1 MDRYTENMIRLGLDI
16 GTTTISAVAFDA
28 GRETLLA
35 SVTLPTDADATPPA
49 QRANGWA
56 EIDVPGVYQHALE
69 ALRGVVAQL
78 GALAS
83 EIGAIG
89 MTGQMHGVAFLDE
102 NSMPARTA
110 ITWQD
115 QRGKESLPAFI
126 ARAGGAGAFA
136 EMGALPAAGYG
147 AVTLHWLRE
156 QDILP
161 SALPCSIPD
170 AIGAMLCHTA
180 PKIDPTNAAGWGVFN
195 VAKGT
200 WDEAVLARLDL
211 AVQWPQ
217 IVSAGTPVGR
227 LTRAAAQ
234 ACNLQPDIPVAVAVG
249 DHPASLI
256 GSGCTRA
263 GTAHVN
269 IGTGSQVSLVSD
281 RFTPMDRRA
290 GVETRP
296 FVDGQFVLT
305 GASLCGGSAFALLR
319 CFYETAAAMMGLP
332 APNEADL
339 YSAMLASAIVTPAG
353 AEGLIADTRF
363 DGARH
368 DPLRRAS
375 LHGMT
380 RSNFTPAHL
389 NRAVLEGIAEELA
402 QFYEAM
408 VQSQGRAAVL
418 VGSGNGLRKN
428 SLLQEIVSRRFEL
441 PLRLPAW
448 QEEAAI
454 GAAMIA
460 GG

>member
-1 MDRYTENMIRLGLDI
+1 MIRIGLDI
-16 GTTTISAVAFDA
+16 GTTTISAVAFDIR
-28 GRETLLA
+28 RETLLA
-35 SVTLPTDADATPPA
+35 SVTLPTDADATPAA
-49 QRANGWA
+49 QRTNGWA
-56 EIDVPGVYQHALE
+56 EIDTLRVYQRALE
-69 ALRGVVAQL
+69 ALQGIAIQL
-78 GALAS
+78 GALVD

-102 NSMPARTA
+102 RSAPARTS

-115 QRGKESLPAFI
+115 QRGKESLPTLI
-126 ARAGGAGAFA
+126 ARAGGVGAFA

-147 AVTLHWLRE
+147 AVTLHWLHE
-156 QDILP
+156 HDALP
-161 SALPCSIPD
+161 KAFPCSIPD
-170 AIGAMLCHTA
+170 AIGAMLCHAA

-195 VAKGT
+195 VMKGA
-200 WDEAVLARLDL
+200 WDEAALIHLDM

-217 IVSAGTPVGR
+217 IVISGTRMGR
-227 LTRAAAQ
+227 LTRVAAQ
-234 ACNLQPDIPVAVAVG
+234 ACNLPPGIPVTVALG

-263 GTAHVN
+263 GMAHVN
-269 IGTGSQVSLVSD
+269 IGTGSQVSLVSN
-281 RFTPMDRRA
+281 RFMPMDARA

-296 FVDGQFVLT
+296 FIDGQFVLT

-319 CFYETAAAMMGLP
+319 RFYEAAAAMMGLP
-332 APNEADL
+332 APNETDL
-339 YSAMLASAIVTPAG
+339 YAAMLASAVATPAG
-353 AEGLIADTRF
+353 ADGLSADTRF
-363 DGARH
+363 DGARN
-368 DPLRRAS
+368 DPHCRAS

-408 VQSQGRAAVL
+408 AQSQGRAAVL
-418 VGSGNGLRKN
+418 IGSGNGLRKN
-428 SLLQEIVSRRFEL
+428 SLLQEIVSRRFGL
-441 PLRLPAW
+441 PLRLPMW

-460 GG
+460 SG